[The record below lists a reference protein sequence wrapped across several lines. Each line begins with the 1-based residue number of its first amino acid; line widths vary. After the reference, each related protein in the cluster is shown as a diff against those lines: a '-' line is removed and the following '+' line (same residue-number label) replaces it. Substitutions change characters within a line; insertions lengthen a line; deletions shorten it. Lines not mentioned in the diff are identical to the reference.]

1 MKFAGEFARGLILYA
16 AEILRE
22 DWAPGIVAILLLVAL
37 IIVLL
42 AFWREIRRRR
52 EALRWLRNMITAI
65 RGKEAMAQRIDEISA
80 NIEREKTNSARQSVA
95 EAWKEYR
102 ATLVIEET
110 EHGYNLRNAVRPGT
124 FFNLEDLH
132 FNTGFFRIL
141 PGLFITVGLFLT
153 FLGLISALASM
164 VESVDGGAAM
174 DGGTMA
180 TLLNVA
186 SAKFIMS
193 LVGLLC
199 SIVFTI
205 ALRHGMGQIEGAV
218 HRVNRAIEERLSY
231 ISLEEIALA
240 QIRATREQQEHF
252 RKIAFEMVAEFGRPL
267 HEELLSQR
275 ENLPK
280 TISTSISDA
289 MSPLLKQVGQ
299 MSSDGVGDMV
309 RDLSSR
315 FSDDV
320 GKALADAS
328 NRLSEAGER
337 IETLVARMDESSGK
351 MGGQMEGAIERLG
364 QSMQDLQKTLLSGA
378 ESASGTFNAGAEQ
391 MLAAMNETLQGI
403 RDNTSDGARAMSAAA
418 EDMRKAAEGMRSE
431 LETAAR
437 EGSEAARTRMEAA
450 GADVSGVIDKAGAG
464 VLEAFSRS
472 SERIAQLT
480 REMTDQSAEKLLGPI
495 NQIAD
500 GFDAMV
506 EALADS
512 AKQVRDAGQG
522 MRASA
527 EASQSAAGAF
537 RASAESLSGAA
548 EPIRATIGQ
557 INDNTRSL
565 NDSTRRIAD
574 GAQASAKAASEALAT
589 AQEILGG
596 EQKAIAATLEQ
607 LTQALERMRG
617 QGDRLDQMDEK
628 LGAAFERFSKEVETG
643 VDSLHGHVRELQDKL
658 NPALDTLREVVEQ
671 AEKFSPQSRGQ

>member
-1 MKFAGEFARGLILYA
+1 MGENRTRG
-16 AEILRE
+16 
-22 DWAPGIVAILLLVAL
+22 GVLLLAAL
-37 IIVLL
+37 VVVLL

-80 NIEREKTNSARQSVA
+80 NIEREKTNTARQSVA

-132 FNTGFFRIL
+132 FNAGFFRIL
-141 PGLFITVGLFLT
+141 PGLFIKVGLFLT
-153 FLGLISALASM
+153 FPGLISALASM

-193 LVGLLC
+193 LIGLLC

-252 RKIAFEMVAEFGRPL
+252 RKIAFEMVAELGRPL
-267 HEELLSQR
+267 REELPQ
-275 ENLPK
+275 

-299 MSSDGVGDMV
+299 MSSEGVGDMV

-320 GKALADAS
+320 GNALASAS
-328 NRLSEAGER
+328 SRLSEAGER
-337 IETLVARMDESSGK
+337 IEMLVSRMDESSGK

-431 LETAAR
+431 LQTAAR

-565 NDSTRRIAD
+565 NDSTRRIAE
-574 GAQASAKAASEALAT
+574 GAQASATAASDALAT

-628 LGAAFERFSKEVETG
+628 LGAAFERFSKEVERG